1 MQARVEPVGIEEVAG
16 IVAIV
21 RQGDLDEIEGAL
33 QTPIAQALTD
43 GIEGSR
49 KVSKIVCDGKVLAV
63 FGDADC
69 PALAGLGVP
78 WLISTVH
85 VGDYR
90 RAFLNVCKP
99 EVDEMLTR
107 HQALLNYVSCAN
119 VVAIRWLKW
128 LGFDFHDPEP
138 YGAAGE
144 LFYPF
149 TKGGVHV
156 RQ

>member
-1 MQARVEPVGIEEVAG
+1 MLARVEPVGLDELPAIA
-16 IVAIV
+16 AIV

-69 PALAGLGVP
+69 DEVAGLGIP

-85 VGDYR
+85 VGAYR
-90 RAFLNVCKP
+90 RAFLQVCKP

-107 HQALLNYVSCAN
+107 HQALLNYVARN
-119 VVAIRWLKW
+119 NGVAIRWLKW
-128 LGFDFHDPEP
+128 LGFEFHDPEP